1 MIPNSKWIRIQCIVL
16 ASLVGVIA
24 GCQSDPSF
32 LHRSS
37 FADMWRTYQACRS
50 AERLDELVGHARTVE
65 EMILHGDRGVLTDDH
80 DSVLQGT
87 LTKFIQPLKTR
98 LAVDPHAMNA
108 DCLLHTGQIAYRQG
122 HIILAQDMFG
132 RVVRDLQNSELRY
145 YVDAA
150 RFGLLR
156 IDQDL
161 QATADQSRPSSLP
174 N

>member
-1 MIPNSKWIRIQCIVL
+1 
-16 ASLVGVIA
+16 
-24 GCQSDPSF
+24 
-32 LHRSS
+32 
-37 FADMWRTYQACRS
+37 MWRTYQACRS
-50 AERLDELVGHARTVE
+50 AEKLDELIAHARTVE
-65 EMILHGDRGVLTDDH
+65 KMILHRDRGVLTGDH
-80 DSVLQGT
+80 DSVSQGT
-87 LTKFIQPLKTR
+87 LTKFIEPLKTR

-132 RVVRDLQNSELRY
+132 RVVRGPQHSELRY

>member
-1 MIPNSKWIRIQCIVL
+1 M
-16 ASLVGVIA
+16 
-24 GCQSDPSF
+24 
-32 LHRSS
+32 
-37 FADMWRTYQACRS
+37 
-50 AERLDELVGHARTVE
+50 
-65 EMILHGDRGVLTDDH
+65 
-80 DSVLQGT
+80 
-87 LTKFIQPLKTR
+87 TKFIQPLKTR

-132 RVVRDLQNSELRY
+132 RVLRDLQNSELRY

-161 QATADQSRPSSLP
+161 QATADQSRPSSFP